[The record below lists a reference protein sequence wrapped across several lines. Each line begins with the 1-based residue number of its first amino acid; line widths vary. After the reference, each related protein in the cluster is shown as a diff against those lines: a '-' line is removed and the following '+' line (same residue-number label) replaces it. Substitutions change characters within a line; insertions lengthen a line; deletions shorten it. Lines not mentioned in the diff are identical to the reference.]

1 MRRDILHG
9 LPPWKNRNLSHMNC
23 DVLMLEMNEKMLTTL
38 PKFLLHALGKACYCN
53 MSRGAAKRIDKKYY
67 AM

>member
-1 MRRDILHG
+1 
-9 LPPWKNRNLSHMNC
+9 MNC